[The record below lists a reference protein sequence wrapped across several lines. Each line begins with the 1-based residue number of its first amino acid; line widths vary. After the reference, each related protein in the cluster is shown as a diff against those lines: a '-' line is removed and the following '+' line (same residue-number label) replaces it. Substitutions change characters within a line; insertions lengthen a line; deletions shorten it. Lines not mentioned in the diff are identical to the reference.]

1 MDENSSPVG
10 DNSLFLDQNIGG
22 GGGGG
27 GPIKK

>member
-22 GGGGG
+22 GGGG
-27 GPIKK
+27 PIKK